1 MSPVPDPS
9 ANAAREVPVEVVAID
24 GPAGAGK
31 STVAKRLAAAL
42 GWAHLDTGAMFRAVT
57 LRLLEDGLL
66 APGAAPSTLDGA
78 AVASTLATLTIA
90 IDDAG
95 RVWLDGRDVTARL
108 REPAVDAGVSA
119 VAALGAVRERLREA
133 QRDFA
138 RGRPTVAEGRDIG
151 TVVFP
156 RAAFKIWLDADVEER
171 ARRRRAD
178 LAAAGH
184 DPGAA
189 DVVADLVRRD
199 TYDSSRALAPLT
211 RAADAIAVDTTGL
224 SIDEVVAKL
233 RALVTARVPGTREL
247 HR

>member
-1 MSPVPDPS
+1 MAPVPDPS
-9 ANAAREVPVEVVAID
+9 ANAAREVPVQVVAID

-66 APGAAPSTLDGA
+66 SAGASTLDEA
-78 AVASTLATLTIA
+78 AVASKLAALTIA

-108 REPAVDAGVSA
+108 REPAVDAKVSA
-119 VAALGAVRERLREA
+119 VAALATVRERLREA

-184 DPGAA
+184 EPSAG

-199 TYDSSRALAPLT
+199 AFDSSRALAPLT

-233 RALVTARVPGTREL
+233 RALVAARAPGAREL